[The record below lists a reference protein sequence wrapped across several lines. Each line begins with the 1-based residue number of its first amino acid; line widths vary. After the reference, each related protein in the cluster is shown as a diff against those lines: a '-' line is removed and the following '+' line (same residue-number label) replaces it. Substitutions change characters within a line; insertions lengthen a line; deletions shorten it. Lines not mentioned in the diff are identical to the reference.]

1 MARGETYEEFVD
13 KFKPKKTTDD
23 CYTPP
28 LVYDA
33 IADWVANEYKL
44 DRNCFARPFYP
55 GGDYERFD
63 YGDAVVVDNPPFS
76 IITKIVDFYIKNG
89 IRFFI
94 FAPNLTLF
102 SALKDRN
109 CTALVVG
116 YHIVY
121 DNGANVC
128 TSFLTNLEP
137 HDLRY
142 RTAPTLYQAIKKAAE
157 QIAKG
162 TKKEL
167 PKYSYPPAVA
177 SAAHLYQYAKY
188 GIEFRATRAESAY
201 VSRLDAQ
208 APSKKTIFGCGY
220 LLSDRLA
227 AEREKAEREKAEREK
242 AEREKA
248 EREKAEREKAERW
261 QLSARE
267 LEIIRRLS
275 GGEE

>member
-33 IADWVANEYKL
+33 IADWVANEYSL
-44 DRNCFARPFYP
+44 DRDCFVRPFYP

-63 YGDAVVVDNPPFS
+63 YGGAVVVDNPPFS
-76 IITKIVDFYIKNG
+76 AVTKIVDFYIKNG

-102 SALKDRN
+102 SALKNRD

-116 YHIVY
+116 YPIVY

-157 QIAKG
+157 QIAKD

-188 GIEFRATRAESAY
+188 GIEFRVPRAESAH

-208 APSKKTIFGCGY
+208 IPGKKAIFGGAY

-227 AEREKAEREKAEREK
+227 AEREKVECEKT
-242 AEREKA
+242 EREKA

-267 LEIIRRLS
+267 LEIIRQLS

>member
-1 MARGETYEEFVD
+1 MAHGETYEEFVD

-28 LVYDA
+28 PVYDA

-44 DRNCFARPFYP
+44 DRDCFVRPFYP

-76 IITKIVDFYIKNG
+76 IVTKIVDFYIKK
-89 IRFFI
+89 RHPFFI
-94 FAPNLTLF
+94 FAPTLTLF
-102 SALKDRN
+102 SALKDRD

-116 YHIVY
+116 SQIVY
-121 DNGANVC
+121 ANGAKVN

-137 HDLRY
+137 HDLRC
-142 RTAPTLYQAIKKAAE
+142 RTAPTLYQAIKTAE
-157 QIAKG
+157 KTSGKRQ
-162 TKKEL
+162 KKEL
-167 PKYSYPPAVA
+167 PKYSYPLTVA
-177 SAAHLYQYAKY
+177 SAAHLGKYTKY
-188 GIEFRATRAESAY
+188 GIEFRVPRAESAH

-208 APSKKTIFGCGY
+208 IPSKKTIFGCGY

-227 AEREKAEREKAEREK
+227 AEREKVEREKEK
-242 AEREKA
+242 QEKV
-248 EREKAEREKAERW
+248 ERW

-267 LEIIRRLS
+267 LEIIRQLS